1 MSYAEFI
8 ALFGL
13 FWEGQESRQSTRQG
27 EQETLDKSYQYKFNG
42 LKSCLLKERKGNGKE
57 NPLYA
62 LSYISYMSL
71 RLGSSAQP
79 HPTY

>member
-27 EQETLDKSYQYKFNG
+27 EQETRDKSYQYKFNG
-42 LKSCLLKERKGNGKE
+42 LKSCLLKERK
-57 NPLYA
+57 
-62 LSYISYMSL
+62 
-71 RLGSSAQP
+71 R
-79 HPTY
+79 